1 MNKIL
6 KFQSPFEKL
15 YILLKLQRKERPM
28 VESIFWTFRNTW
40 SIYIQ
45 QVKNGAFDRLTLN
58 EWIAFIEELSGK
70 HNFKEME

>member
-1 MNKIL
+1 
-6 KFQSPFEKL
+6 
-15 YILLKLQRKERPM
+15 M

-58 EWIAFIEELSGK
+58 EWIAFIEELSGQ